1 MPALSS
7 PEDLL
12 ALELKQIHSA
22 ERQLSRALPRLARQV
37 DSDRLRE
44 MLDRRREQGAGL
56 IERIEDAL
64 EEMQTTKARQKNI
77 VAEALIEDVNEHLGD
92 IEDDAMTDAFIL
104 AAVQKT
110 GHYCIAAWGTAAAL
124 AQLLDEDEVVQTM
137 EQALDEGKRLDAE
150 MTKLAE
156 EEINPR
162 MLDEGEE
169 DDEAEEEDDEAEGE
183 EDEDEEA
190 SSDNQRRA
198 SAGGGQNAGGQN
210 VGGQNAG
217 RQNGRRKAP
226 AGGGRP

>member
-1 MPALSS
+1 MPALRS
-7 PEDLL
+7 PEDFL

-22 ERQLSRALPRLARQV
+22 ERQLSRALPRLTRQV

-77 VAEALIEDVNEHLGD
+77 VAEALIEDFNEHLGD
-92 IEDDAMTDAFIL
+92 IEDDAMTDAFVL

-110 GHYCIAAWGTAAAL
+110 EHYCIAVWGTAAAL
-124 AQLLDEDEVVQTM
+124 ARLLDEDEIVQTM
-137 EQALDEGKRLDAE
+137 EQALDEGKRFDAE

-162 MLDEGEE
+162 MLDEDEGEEDGEELEE
-169 DDEAEEEDDEAEGE
+169 DDEE
-183 EDEDEEA
+183 EDEEE
-190 SSDNQRRA
+190 SSNDKRRA
-198 SAGGGQNAGGQN
+198 QAGADQNSGG
-210 VGGQNAG
+210 
-217 RQNGRRKAP
+217 QNGRRKTQP
-226 AGGGRP
+226 GGGRR

>member
-1 MPALSS
+1 MPALRS

-64 EEMQTTKARQKNI
+64 EQMQTTKARQKNI
-77 VAEALIEDVNEHLGD
+77 VAEALIEDFNEHLGD
-92 IEDDAMTDAFIL
+92 IEDDAMTDAFVL

-110 GHYCIAAWGTAAAL
+110 EHYCIAVWGTAAAL
-124 AQLLDEDEVVQTM
+124 ARLLDEDEIVQTM
-137 EQALDEGKRLDAE
+137 EQALDEGKRFDAE

-162 MLDEGEE
+162 MLDEGE
-169 DDEAEEEDDEAEGE
+169 DDEGEDEGEEGE
-183 EDEDEEA
+183 EDEEE
-190 SSDNQRRA
+190 SSNDKRGA
-198 SAGGGQNAGGQN
+198 
-210 VGGQNAG
+210 
-217 RQNGRRKAP
+217 
-226 AGGGRP
+226 

>member
-1 MPALSS
+1 MPALHS

-56 IERIEDAL
+56 IERIEDTL

-92 IEDDAMTDAFIL
+92 IEDDAMIDAFVL

-110 GHYCIAAWGTAAAL
+110 EHYCIAAWGTAAAL
-124 AQLLDEDEVVQTM
+124 ARLLDEDEIVQTM
-137 EQALDEGKRLDAE
+137 EQALDEGKRLDSE

-162 MLDEGEE
+162 MIEDVEGEE
-169 DDEAEEEDDEAEGE
+169 E
-183 EDEDEEA
+183 EDEA
-190 SSDNQRRA
+190 SPGNRGQERA
-198 SAGGGQNAGGQN
+198 SAGQNG
-210 VGGQNAG
+210 
-217 RQNGRRKAP
+217 NGRRKTQT
-226 AGGGRP
+226 GGGRR

>member
-1 MPALSS
+1 MPALNS

-12 ALELKQIHSA
+12 AMELKQIHSA

-64 EEMQTTKARQKNI
+64 EEMQTSKGRQKNI
-77 VAEALIEDVNEHLGD
+77 IAEALIEDVNEHLGD
-92 IEDDAMTDAFIL
+92 IEEDELIDAFVL

-110 GHYCIAAWGTAAAL
+110 EHYCIAAWGTAAAL
-124 AQLLDEDEVVQTM
+124 ARLLDEDEIVRTM
-137 EQALDEGKRLDAE
+137 EQALDEGKRFDEE

-162 MLDEGEE
+162 MLDEEEEGEE
-169 DDEAEEEDDEAEGE
+169 DEEDGEEPEEEEDDEE
-183 EDEDEEA
+183 
-190 SSDNQRRA
+190 SSSTDKRRA
-198 SAGGGQNAGGQN
+198 QAGASQNAGGQNAGGQN
-210 VGGQNAG
+210 
-217 RQNGRRKAP
+217 GRRKTQS
-226 AGGGRP
+226 GGGRR

>member
-1 MPALSS
+1 MPALRS

-77 VAEALIEDVNEHLGD
+77 IAEALIEDVNEHLGD
-92 IEDDAMTDAFIL
+92 IEDDAMIDAFVL

-110 GHYCIAAWGTAAAL
+110 EHYCIAAWGTAAAL
-124 AQLLDEDEVVQTM
+124 ARLLDEDEVVRTM
-137 EQALDEGKRLDAE
+137 EQALDEGKRFDEE

-156 EEINPR
+156 EEVNTR
-162 MLDEGEE
+162 MLDEEGEE
-169 DDEAEEEDDEAEGE
+169 DEEPEEEEGE
-183 EDEDEEA
+183 EDEDEE
-190 SSDNQRRA
+190 SSSSNKRPAQ
-198 SAGGGQNAGGQN
+198 AGADQNSGG
-210 VGGQNAG
+210 
-217 RQNGRRKAP
+217 QNGRRKTP
-226 AGGGRP
+226 ASGGRR

>member
-1 MPALSS
+1 MPALRS

-37 DSDRLRE
+37 DSDPLRE
-44 MLDRRREQGAGL
+44 MLDRRREQGVGL

-64 EEMQTTKARQKNI
+64 EQMQTTKARQKNI

-92 IEDDAMTDAFIL
+92 MEEDSMIDAFVL

-110 GHYCIAAWGTAAAL
+110 EHYCIAAWGTAAAL
-124 AQLLDEDEVVQTM
+124 ARLLDEDEVVQTM

-162 MLDEGEE
+162 MVDEDE
-169 DDEAEEEDDEAEGE
+169 EAEEEDEEPE
-183 EDEDEEA
+183 EDGEEDEEA
-190 SSDNQRRA
+190 SSDDKRRA
-198 SAGGGQNAGGQN
+198 QAGGDQNAGGQN
-210 VGGQNAG
+210 AGQ
-217 RQNGRRKAP
+217 QNGRRKAR
-226 AGGGRP
+226 AGGGRR

>member
-1 MPALSS
+1 MPALRS

-44 MLDRRREQGAGL
+44 MLERRREQGAGL

-92 IEDDAMTDAFIL
+92 IEDDAMVDAFVL

-110 GHYCIAAWGTAAAL
+110 EHYCIAAWGTAAAMGR
-124 AQLLDEDEVVQTM
+124 LLGQDKVVKTM
-137 EQALDEGKRLDAE
+137 EQVLNEGKRFDE
-150 MTKLAE
+150 KMTDLAVRE
-156 EEINPR
+156 LNPR
-162 MLDEGEE
+162 MLDGGEE
-169 DDEAEEEDDEAEGE
+169 AQDQSKAK
-183 EDEDEEA
+183 
-190 SSDNQRRA
+190 S
-198 SAGGGQNAGGQN
+198 
-210 VGGQNAG
+210 
-217 RQNGRRKAP
+217 RRKS
-226 AGGGRP
+226 R

>member
-1 MPALSS
+1 MPALRS
-7 PEDLL
+7 PEDFL

-92 IEDDAMTDAFIL
+92 IEDDAMTDAFVL

-110 GHYCIAAWGTAAAL
+110 EHYCIAAWGTAAAL
-124 AQLLDEDEVVQTM
+124 ARLLDEDEVVQTM
-137 EQALDEGKRLDAE
+137 EQALDEGKRFDAE

-162 MLDEGEE
+162 MLE
-169 DDEAEEEDDEAEGE
+169 DEEEEGE
-183 EDEDEEA
+183 EDEEEDGEDDEKSSSTNKRRVQAGASQNGGRKTSA
-190 SSDNQRRA
+190 SS
-198 SAGGGQNAGGQN
+198 
-210 VGGQNAG
+210 G
-217 RQNGRRKAP
+217 RK
-226 AGGGRP
+226 